1 MRLGEFFVSRGI
13 ITNEQLDEAL
23 KGQLI
28 FGGHLGT
35 CLLEM
40 GYITE
45 EVLGRSLSELFG
57 VGYAPPHLFENIP
70 RAAIERLPRRL
81 VEKHF
86 AVPFDLRER
95 NLDVALIDPKNLP
108 AIDTLS
114 FATGLRIVPW
124 VAPEAR
130 IFQVME
136 RYYGVARRQ
145 RYITVCQD
153 MDRADTA
160 GVAPQSHGPGRVAG
174 ASAYAPPSHLA
185 GFAGGDPAPGAMPA
199 LQAATGAP
207 EDPDH
212 PQRALCEALC
222 RAEGIHEVAEAALAY
237 AARHLTRA
245 ALFLVKG
252 TSATLWCARGTG
264 QDGIA
269 RPQGVTFAVTSEPL
283 FELLLERTHF
293 RGPLPSDPR
302 LQQFF
307 AAMKMDRAGE
317 AILVPG
323 YMDDRLVICLYGDGG
338 PFGGIDVDTD
348 DLRTMVAR
356 LALALQLLVIK
367 KKIRSLDLGPSG
379 ASAPA
384 PAPVP
389 EAV

>member
-1 MRLGEFFVSRGI
+1 MRLGEYFVSKGI
-13 ITNEQLDEAL
+13 ITNAQLEEAL

-40 GYITE
+40 GYLSE

-153 MDRADTA
+153 MDRAGGGNGSQMVGA
-160 GVAPQSHGPGRVAG
+160 GRTGG
-174 ASAYAPPSHLA
+174 ANAYEQPAHLA
-185 GFAGGDPAPGAMPA
+185 ALATGDPSPGVMPA
-199 LQAATGAP
+199 LQAVPAAPGASS
-207 EDPDH
+207 D
-212 PQRALCEALC
+212 PQRVLIDALCL
-222 RAEGIHEVAEAALAY
+222 AEGIHEVAEAAMTH

-245 ALFLVKG
+245 AIFLVKG
-252 TSATLWCARGTG
+252 TSASLWCARGTG

-269 RPQGVTFAVTSEPL
+269 KPQGFTLSVTSDPL

-302 LQQFF
+302 LAQFF

-338 PFGGIDVDTD
+338 PFGGIEADTD
-348 DLRTMVAR
+348 DLRMMVGR
-356 LALALQLLVIK
+356 VALALQLLVVK
-367 KKIRSLDLGPSG
+367 KKIRSLEL
-379 ASAPA
+379 APA
-384 PAPVP
+384 TAPTASV
-389 EAV
+389 A

>member
-1 MRLGEFFVSRGI
+1 
-13 ITNEQLDEAL
+13 
-23 KGQLI
+23 
-28 FGGHLGT
+28 T

-40 GYITE
+40 GYVE
-45 EVLGRSLSELFG
+45 ESVLGRALSELFG

-70 RAAIERLPRRL
+70 RSAIDRLPRRL
-81 VEKHF
+81 VEKHL

-108 AIDTLS
+108 AIDTLA

-124 VAPEAR
+124 VSPEAR

-136 RYYGVARRQ
+136 RYYGVQRRQ
-145 RYITVCQD
+145 RYITVCSEL
-153 MDRADTA
+153 DRAGATGSGGAVLNA
-160 GVAPQSHGPGRVAG
+160 GRNS
-174 ASAYAPPSHLA
+174 ASAYVQPAHLESFAPS
-185 GFAGGDPAPGAMPA
+185 DPAPGVMPT
-199 LQAATGAP
+199 LQAASAAP
-207 EDPDH
+207 EPGTD
-212 PQRALCEALC
+212 PQRGLTDTLC
-222 RAEGIHEVAEAALAY
+222 RAEGIHEVAEAALGY
-237 AARHLTRA
+237 ASKHLLRT

-269 RPQGVTFAVTSEPL
+269 KPQGMTLSVTNDPL

-302 LQQFF
+302 LQAFY

-338 PFGGIDVDTD
+338 PFGGIEADTD
-348 DLRTMVAR
+348 DLRMMVAR
-356 LALALQLLVIK
+356 TALALQLLVMK
-367 KKIRSLDLGPSG
+367 KKIRSLELPPATAPS
-379 ASAPA
+379 AAA
-384 PAPVP
+384 
-389 EAV
+389 

>member
-1 MRLGEFFVSRGI
+1 MRLGEFFVSKGI
-13 ITNEQLDEAL
+13 INNEQLEEAL
-23 KGQLI
+23 RGQLI

-40 GYITE
+40 GYVE
-45 EVLGRSLSELFG
+45 EGVLGRALSELFG

-70 RAAIERLPRRL
+70 RSAIERLPRRL
-81 VEKHF
+81 VEKHV

-95 NLDVALIDPKNLP
+95 NLDVAMIDPKNLP
-108 AIDTLS
+108 TIDTLS

-145 RYITVCQD
+145 RYITVCAD
-153 MDRADTA
+153 LDRAGATGGGSQVLNAGRLGGTA
-160 GVAPQSHGPGRVAG
+160 YEQ
-174 ASAYAPPSHLA
+174 PSHLGSVA
-185 GFAGGDPAPGAMPA
+185 PGDPAPMPTLTPA
-199 LQAATGAP
+199 SGATGTAP
-207 EDPDH
+207 D
-212 PQRALCEALC
+212 PQRDLTETLCH
-222 RAEGIHEVAEAALAY
+222 AEGIHDVAQAALGY
-237 AARHLTRA
+237 ASRHLTRT

-269 RPQGVTFAVTSEPL
+269 KPQGMTLSVTNDPL

-293 RGPLPSDPR
+293 RGPLPADPR
-302 LQQFF
+302 LQAFY

-338 PFGGIDVDTD
+338 PFGGIEADTD
-348 DLRTMVAR
+348 DLRMMVAR
-356 LALALQLLVIK
+356 TALALQLLVMK
-367 KKIRSLDLGPSG
+367 KKIRSLELPP
-379 ASAPA
+379 ATAPA
-384 PAPVP
+384 A
-389 EAV
+389 AVA

>member
-1 MRLGEFFVSRGI
+1 MRLGEFFVSKGI
-13 ITNEQLDEAL
+13 ITIAQLEEAL

-95 NLDVALIDPKNLP
+95 NLDVALMDPKNLP

-114 FATGLRIVPW
+114 FATGLRIIPW

-153 MDRADTA
+153 MDRAGGGNGSQVLGA
-160 GVAPQSHGPGRVAG
+160 GRAAG
-174 ASAYAPPSHLA
+174 ANAYEQPAHLA
-185 GFAGGDPAPGAMPA
+185 AFAAGEAAPGIMPTLQAVPAAPGATTDP
-199 LQAATGAP
+199 QAALV
-207 EDPDH
+207 ES
-212 PQRALCEALC
+212 LC
-222 RAEGIHEVAEAALAY
+222 RAEGIHEVAGAAMAH
-237 AARHLTRA
+237 AARHLTRTA
-245 ALFLVKG
+245 IFLVKG
-252 TSATLWCARGTG
+252 TSASLWCARGTG

-269 RPQGVTFAVTSEPL
+269 KPQGITLSVTSDPL

-302 LQQFF
+302 LAQFF

-338 PFGGIDVDTD
+338 PFGGIEADTD
-348 DLRTMVAR
+348 DLRMMVAR
-356 LALALQLLVIK
+356 VALALQLLVVK
-367 KKIRSLDLGPSG
+367 KKIRSLEQPP
-379 ASAPA
+379 ATAPA
-384 PAPVP
+384 PAV
-389 EAV
+389 A

>member
-1 MRLGEFFVSRGI
+1 MRLGEFFVSKGI
-13 ITNEQLDEAL
+13 ITNAQLEEAL

-40 GYITE
+40 GYISE
-45 EVLGRSLSELFG
+45 ETLGRSLSELFG

-81 VEKHF
+81 VEKHL

-95 NLDVALIDPKNLP
+95 NLDVALMDPKNLP
-108 AIDTLS
+108 ALDTLS

-153 MDRADTA
+153 MDRAGGGSGSQVVGA
-160 GVAPQSHGPGRVAG
+160 GRAG
-174 ASAYAPPSHLA
+174 GAHAYEQPAHLA
-185 GFAGGDPAPGAMPA
+185 GFAAGDASPGIMPTLQAVPSGPGAPSEP
-199 LQAATGAP
+199 QAA
-207 EDPDH
+207 
-212 PQRALCEALC
+212 LVEALC
-222 RAEGIHEVAEAALAY
+222 RAEGIHEVAGAAMAH

-245 ALFLVKG
+245 AIFLVKG
-252 TSATLWCARGTG
+252 TSASLWCARGTG

-269 RPQGVTFAVTSEPL
+269 KPQGITLSVTSDPL

-302 LQQFF
+302 LAQFF

-338 PFGGIDVDTD
+338 PFGGMEADTD
-348 DLRTMVAR
+348 DLRMMVAR
-356 LALALQLLVIK
+356 VALALQLLVMK
-367 KKIRSLDLGPSG
+367 KKIRSLELPPATVPA
-379 ASAPA
+379 ASVA
-384 PAPVP
+384 
-389 EAV
+389 